1 MIEAR
6 LAGDYV
12 EIELTGRDAFS
23 LFWKTSW
30 SLQVPLDDVVR
41 ASTSPTFDQARRCL
55 NEKASESRRTNG
67 LLVCAHRG
75 APTLDLDVSA
85 PPYARIVLGVP
96 DPAGTARDIEAA
108 LASRSR

>member
-6 LAGDYV
+6 VTGDHV
-12 EIELTGRDAFS
+12 QVGLTGRDAFS

-30 SLQVPLDDVVR
+30 SMQVPLDDVIR
-41 ASTSPTFDQARRCL
+41 ASTSPTFNQSRRCL
-55 NEKASESRRTNG
+55 NEKASESRRTTG

-75 APTLDLDVSA
+75 APTLDLEVAA

-96 DPAGTARDIEAA
+96 DPEGTAREIEAA